1 METKK
6 KWSSKERFKW
16 HKGVVLT
23 LAEGAQMESVLAQYS
38 CANISQLCKRIVR
51 GELELKPKERAD

>member
-6 KWSSKERFKW
+6 KWPQVGKYKW
-16 HKGVVLT
+16 SHNVVLT
-23 LAEGAQMESVLAQYS
+23 RHEGEILDAIIAQHN

-51 GELELKPKERAD
+51 GELEIKPKERAD

>member
-6 KWSSKERFKW
+6 KWPRVAKYKW
-16 HKGVVLT
+16 QKMVTLT
-23 LAEGAQMESVLAQYS
+23 IPEGEILDAIITKYS

-51 GELELKPKERAD
+51 GELELKPKE